1 MALTPK
7 IFMDVAD
14 DTSRILDE
22 MQSHMNIVDNSVEEI
37 RNNWKDDNGRKFVEE
52 YELLKKD
59 FPALYAQIAEMVR
72 NMKIAHKAYMEVY
85 ELNAKAV
92 NTSEV
97 A

>member
-14 DTSRILDE
+14 DTARILDD
-22 MQSHMNIVDNSVEEI
+22 MQSHMNIVDTSVDEI
-37 RNNWKDDNGRKFVEE
+37 RNNWRDDNGRKFVEE
-52 YELLKKD
+52 YELLKKE
-59 FPALYAQIAEMVR
+59 FPALYAQIGEMVR

-92 NTSEV
+92 NSTER